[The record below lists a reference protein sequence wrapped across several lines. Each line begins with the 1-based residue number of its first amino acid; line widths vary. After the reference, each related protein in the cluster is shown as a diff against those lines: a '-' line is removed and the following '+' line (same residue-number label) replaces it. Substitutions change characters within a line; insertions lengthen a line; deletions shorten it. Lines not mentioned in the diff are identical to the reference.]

1 VDEFMSEKEQWEAVK
16 TWIRENG
23 LWLLGGVGIGVAAL
37 FGWQAWQA
45 RQERI
50 AIEAST
56 KFEQTIEAFGR
67 GDRTRALTLIEELQR
82 DYGSSPYADH
92 AQLAAAR
99 VFVESGELDKAA
111 ERLRQVMQEARDEE
125 LTRIARLR
133 LAQVQIAQGKP
144 DDALA
149 TLGAEAE
156 PGAFEPRFQELR
168 GDAHYAK
175 GDRAAALKEYRAAR
189 SAPITG
195 IVDKDQLDLKINDL
209 ASESTKEPAK

>member
-1 VDEFMSEKEQWEAVK
+1 MDEFMSEKEQWEAVK